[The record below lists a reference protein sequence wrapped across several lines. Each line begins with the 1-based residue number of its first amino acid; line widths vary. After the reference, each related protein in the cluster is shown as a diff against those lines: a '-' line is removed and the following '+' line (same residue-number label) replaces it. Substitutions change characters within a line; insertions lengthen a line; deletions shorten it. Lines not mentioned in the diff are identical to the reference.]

1 MDGLHSSHSDK
12 WGVLFCQLS
21 KQPKVNQI
29 RSNAYNQL
37 QLIPVPEVG
46 GYNVLFVA
54 AKVIALKC
62 TGD

>member
-1 MDGLHSSHSDK
+1 MDGLHSSDK
-12 WGVLFCQLS
+12 WDVLFCQLS

-37 QLIPVPEVG
+37 QLIIPDVG